1 MSAAGERAPGAG
13 GRLKRCQGRPRP
25 EGPGPRAAPATRR
38 RLPNPAARVTVHAR
52 CAAALSTRRAR
63 LGCLPLSPMLRSA
76 GGCGLDETK
85 QDRDALAT
93 QRRERAHPAP
103 PRAPVRA
110 RRAPVEMCDIFS
122 ARPAFSTAATESPPP
137 MMVMAP
143 CTPTRAHAP
152 HKLGGGFARCAAANG
167 APSRAEKMVVV
178 VKCA

>member
-1 MSAAGERAPGAG
+1 MGWGVGMSAAGERAPGAG

-152 HKLGGGFARCAAANG
+152 HKLGGGFARCAAANRS
-167 APSRAEKMVVV
+167 APG
-178 VKCA
+178 